1 MKTSE
6 TWRWYYL
13 GLCSVLNA
21 VSWRETHLLTG
32 LMVDLEQS
40 ARAIPLLQDQAILAV
55 GRRELRFILEASI
68 KISFVE
74 QNDPAANVTTKLTT
88 FAKVLEVSS
97 IKRKEQLR
105 LSLVDPV
112 QRDPFL
118 ADLDVQYRDACK
130 YVHLSQEQIRRRL
143 QSQSDLSDESEDTGA
158 VARFEG
164 LVARSLGSSLALL
177 FHSVSEE
184 EGKAALAAFR
194 ERTESPVLGRS
205 GAIRPE
211 WLNT

>member
-55 GRRELRFILEASI
+55 GRRELRFILEASV
-68 KISFVE
+68 KITFIE
-74 QNDPAANVTTKLTT
+74 QKDPAANVTTKLTA
-88 FAKVLEVSS
+88 FAGVLEVSS
-97 IKRKEQLR
+97 FKRKR
-105 LSLVDPV
+105 DLSLSLFD
-112 QRDPFL
+112 QMQQGPFL

-130 YVHLSQEQIRRRL
+130 SVHLSKEQIRSR
-143 QSQSDLSDESEDTGA
+143 QKYQWNLSEESHDTAA

-164 LVARSLGSSLALL
+164 LVAQSLGSSLALL
-177 FHSVSEE
+177 FHSVSEQ

-194 ERTESPVLGRS
+194 EMTESPVLGRS

-211 WLNT
+211 WLT